1 MVKLRRFIKSIEKY
15 EEMLMYYPELI
26 RENIDKYLVEID
38 IIIKDLNK
46 YIEKKQKKFV
56 KKNNKNTS
64 FLLDA
69 YTGISDGLFDSIRV
83 YYIEFFVILYCSQL
97 EVANKQKEKAEALQ
111 RRFQQIKN
119 FYN

>member
-46 YIEKKQKKFV
+46 YIEKK
-56 KKNNKNTS
+56 
-64 FLLDA
+64 
-69 YTGISDGLFDSIRV
+69 
-83 YYIEFFVILYCSQL
+83 
-97 EVANKQKEKAEALQ
+97 
-111 RRFQQIKN
+111 IKN
-119 FYN
+119 LLKKIIKTHLFY

>member
-46 YIEKKQKKFV
+46 YIEKKNKKFV